1 MKSKSYLVLN
11 FNSLQM
17 YNKNGN
23 IGDPVPDNKR
33 LSRLLRITVLFLL
46 AAIGAFGSL
55 VAQPSAS
62 AVRIPHD
69 LQTVPPKEVS
79 ARNQAQSD

>member
-1 MKSKSYLVLN
+1 
-11 FNSLQM
+11 M

-33 LSRLLRITVLFLL
+33 LSRLLRIKVLFLL

-55 VAQPSAS
+55 VAQTAAPEAPSS
-62 AVRIPHD
+62 RDPQNGPRTAVC
-69 LQTVPPKEVS
+69 
-79 ARNQAQSD
+79 ARN